1 MFLNMKSMIFIYY
14 NKLCYDIKSKCML
27 SDGFRGNNFFLI
39 NFKFLYSLIIK
50 IKIPFV
56 ILEKKRFLLSNY
68 FKFFEYKLI
77 F

>member
-1 MFLNMKSMIFIYY
+1 
-14 NKLCYDIKSKCML
+14 ML